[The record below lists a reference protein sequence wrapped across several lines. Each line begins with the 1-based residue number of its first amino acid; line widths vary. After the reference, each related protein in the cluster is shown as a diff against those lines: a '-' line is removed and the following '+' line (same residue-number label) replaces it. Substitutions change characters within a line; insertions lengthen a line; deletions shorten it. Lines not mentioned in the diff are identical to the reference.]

1 MQCQEM
7 IKKMRP
13 VSCDCIF
20 NQYRLKKKKKSFS
33 FKHIKAIQTRR
44 LDTPPSG
51 VLTEVSV

>member
-7 IKKMRP
+7 IKKMHP
-13 VSCDCIF
+13 VSCDSIF
-20 NQYRLKKKKKSFS
+20 NQYCLEKKKKSFA

-51 VLTEVSV
+51 VLTELSV